1 MLAKHIARRIPQVRR
16 FSGFRQVL
24 IGSVSNGNAPALT
37 VQKTGIRQ
45 LSHNVQLNLEPI
57 AEADVPIDQMVSS
70 IYEHVS
76 KNRPDTFSEEEKK
89 SKPLEPRTISHSY
102 RRFVIPLS
110 TDKAKQKEYLS
121 AMGNVRIGKVLEDL
135 DHMAVHV
142 AYVHNSEN
150 GTLDGPMTLPR
161 TIVTA
166 SVKRIDFH
174 KEDINSSRDIIIDGQ
189 VTYAGVSS
197 MQISIRLFQN
207 DESGSLI
214 HLLKADFIMVSR
226 DPLDATKKI
235 RVHGLV
241 AKTPDEAETI
251 NQTKEHFKRMGNSE
265 ERQPTHEEFLLI
277 HNMYGKLI
285 SRSMVN
291 DIPVLKPSEM
301 WMHKTKLSVT
311 EICFPEYQNMYG
323 KIFGGFLMRKAL
335 ELAYTNAKLYCKGRV
350 AVRSMDQIEF
360 AKPVEIGHVLHFDSF
375 LTYTDG
381 NYVQVKVAASVSDQN
396 KLPELAKLNN
406 PTLGQEARVNTNV
419 FNFTMESVENRN
431 VLKVV
436 PKHYVHAT
444 TYLEGRRLLN
454 NTLKRIVN

>member
-1 MLAKHIARRIPQVRR
+1 MFARNVSKRLLHSRNFSAINFYTAALPVSQNSFLLKHKTSTLQSING
-16 FSGFRQVL
+16 FSG
-24 IGSVSNGNAPALT
+24 IP
-37 VQKTGIRQ
+37 I
-45 LSHNVQLNLEPI
+45 LSSDPE
-57 AEADVPIDQMVSS
+57 VPIGKMVSS
-70 IYEHVS
+70 IYDHVA
-76 KNRPDTFSEEEKK
+76 KCRPEDFSEDDKK
-89 SKPLEPRTISHSY
+89 KKPLEPRTISNSY
-102 RRFVIPLS
+102 RKFVIPLS
-110 TDKAKQKEYLS
+110 TDIEKQKEYLS
-121 AMGNVRIGKVLEDL
+121 AMGNVRIGKILEDL

-142 AYVHNSEN
+142 AYIHNSEN
-150 GTLDGPMTLPR
+150 GSLDGPMTLPR

-189 VTYAGVSS
+189 VTYAGTSS

-207 DESGSLI
+207 DENGNLVHI
-214 HLLKADFIMVSR
+214 LKADFIMVSR
-226 DPLDATKKI
+226 DPLNGKKKI

-251 NQTKEHFKRMGNSE
+251 NQAKEHFKTMNNKKDRD
-265 ERQPTHEEFLLI
+265 PTNEEFRLI
-277 HNMYGKLI
+277 HDMYSKLI
-285 SRSMVN
+285 GRNMVN
-291 DIPVLKPSEM
+291 DIPVLTNTEM

-350 AVRSMDQIEF
+350 AIRSMDHIEF
-360 AKPVEIGHVLHFDSF
+360 AKAVEIGHVLHFDSF
-375 LTYTDG
+375 VTYTDG
-381 NYVQVKVAASVSDQN
+381 KYIQVKVAASVSDQN
-396 KLPELAKLNN
+396 KLPELAKMNN

-419 FNFTMESVENRN
+419 FNFTMESVENPN
-431 VLKVV
+431 VLTVV

-454 NTLKRIVN
+454 NTVKRIVN